1 MFKAPFQEEF
11 AIGTHGVFFFCG
23 NELLT
28 INCEG
33 GRVIEGDILCRQV
46 ALKRAG
52 KTVSVDVIYNGHGR
66 LYMSQIKSAAGEKD
80 LFLSVREGIYD
91 LE

>member
-1 MFKAPFQEEF
+1 MAPFQEEV
-11 AIGTHGVFFFCG
+11 AIGTHGVFFFCL

-52 KTVSVDVIYNGHGR
+52 KTVSVDVICNGHGR

-80 LFLSVREGIYD
+80 LFLSVRDGIYK